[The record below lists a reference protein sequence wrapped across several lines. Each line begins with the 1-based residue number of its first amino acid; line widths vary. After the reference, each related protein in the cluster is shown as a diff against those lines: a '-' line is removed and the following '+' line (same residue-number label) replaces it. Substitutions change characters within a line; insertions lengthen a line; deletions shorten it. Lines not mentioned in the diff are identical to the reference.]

1 MGRGRGKWVLILG
14 EFRWGLD
21 FDCLLW
27 NFVFFFYLD
36 GWILDFD
43 WFDFGFR
50 WGLGWI
56 QIGWFGLAWWWCGG
70 GVVVTVVGGVWS
82 SWVTV
87 VALFGYRWS

>member
-14 EFRWGLD
+14 E
-21 FDCLLW
+21 
-27 NFVFFFYLD
+27 
-36 GWILDFD
+36 
-43 WFDFGFR
+43 FR